1 MQETLPIRLK
11 VQEQHLPHDVL
22 GDHLEDYFVSI

>member
-1 MQETLPIRLK
+1 MQETLPIQLK
-11 VQEQHLPHDVL
+11 VQEQHLPHD